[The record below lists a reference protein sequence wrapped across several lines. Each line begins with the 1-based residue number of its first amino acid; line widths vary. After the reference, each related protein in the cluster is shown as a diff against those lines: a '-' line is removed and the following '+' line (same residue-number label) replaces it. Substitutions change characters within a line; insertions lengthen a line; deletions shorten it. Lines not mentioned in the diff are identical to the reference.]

1 MLVDAMNKEGIKS
14 EYVWCGWR
22 QFETFLLKHM
32 ARIAK
37 SLRHHSHRKYDIEPD
52 ITGEIHNS
60 FYRYLILIDY
70 VFSSV
75 PKVSIPLALGR
86 NIVCDRYVY
95 DVIGGLLENHPLM
108 GKVALNLLPK
118 PDLVFLV
125 NLPEEVAY
133 QRKDDIPSVDYLK
146 KKRAVYLRMEKKYK
160 MTIIDGSK
168 ELADL
173 KNVIL
178 PEAMKLA

>member
-1 MLVDAMNKEGIKS
+1 M
-14 EYVWCGWR
+14 
-22 QFETFLLKHM
+22 
-32 ARIAK
+32 
-37 SLRHHSHRKYDIEPD
+37 
-52 ITGEIHNS
+52 
-60 FYRYLILIDY
+60 IDY

-178 PEAMKLA
+178 PEAMKLEKYRHLKMASEVIRKNVSNNEVAKH

>member
-1 MLVDAMNKEGIKS
+1 
-14 EYVWCGWR
+14 
-22 QFETFLLKHM
+22 
-32 ARIAK
+32 
-37 SLRHHSHRKYDIEPD
+37 
-52 ITGEIHNS
+52 
-60 FYRYLILIDY
+60 
-70 VFSSV
+70 
-75 PKVSIPLALGR
+75 
-86 NIVCDRYVY
+86 
-95 DVIGGLLENHPLM
+95 M